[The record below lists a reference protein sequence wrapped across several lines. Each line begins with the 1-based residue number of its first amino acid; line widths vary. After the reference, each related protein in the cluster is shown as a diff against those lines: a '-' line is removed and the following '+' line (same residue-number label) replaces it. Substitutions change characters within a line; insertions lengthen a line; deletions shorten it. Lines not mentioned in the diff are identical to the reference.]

1 MRSLFFAALCL
12 TAIAPLLF
20 ICASTFIL
28 KRKMFFALFFLFIF
42 RAQPAA
48 ILLFFLLTGCFYYI
62 FFLSARVQGFYCEDF
77 RSFPG
82 FAANLTEM

>member
-48 ILLFFLLTGCFYYI
+48 ILLFFLLTGCFYFI
-62 FFLSARVQGFYCEDF
+62 FFCRQEFKAFTAKTFDH
-77 RSFPG
+77 FPVLL
-82 FAANLTEM
+82 LT